1 VSSKQLISEEELLNL
16 YKSGIRDFTAYEI
29 NFVVPGAMNL
39 SGVDFRGQYLAECD
53 FSGSN
58 FSGANLQGVDFA
70 QSDLS
75 DVDLTGADLTG
86 ASLIE
91 TFFTGTNFTDANLS
105 NTFFSPNQMQRCNFT
120 RANFSGSEWGHYM
133 EAEGNIY
140 HETVMPDGTL
150 KTATE

>member
-1 VSSKQLISEEELLNL
+1 VSSKQLISEEDLLGL
-16 YKSGIRDFTAYEI
+16 YASGIRDFTAYEI

-39 SGVDFRGQYLAECD
+39 SGVDFRGQSLAECD

-58 FSGANLQGVDFA
+58 FSGANLQGIDFS

-86 ASLIE
+86 GSFIE
-91 TFFTGTNFTDANLS
+91 TFCTGTNFTDANLS
-105 NTFFSPNQMQRCNFT
+105 NTFFDGTRLLQCNLT
-120 RANFSGSEWGHYM
+120 RTNFAGAKWEHV
-133 EAEGNIY
+133 EAEGNTY
-140 HETVMPDGTL
+140 NQTTMPDGTL